1 MKKLVYIA
9 FLFPLFSLSQ
19 ALSSSTQ
26 IDITKYWYQEPTGYT
41 YPMNTFVPS
50 GDVDLSAYAGQTVYI
65 AFRYLGADGGI
76 TTTYQI
82 DNVSLTAN

>member
-1 MKKLVYIA
+1 MNMTA
-9 FLFPLFSLSQ
+9 FI
-19 ALSSSTQ
+19 ST
-26 IDITKYWYQEPTGYT
+26 DFDGDVTAANWTEITGVTYSTG
-41 YPMNTFVPS
+41 NTDGYGDEFMPS
-50 GDVDLSAYAGQTVYI
+50 GDVDLSAYAGQIVYI